1 MFDSSIRNRILLA
14 ALVPLV
20 LAVASIGIFLLTR
33 HTQDIERHHI
43 ERSISL
49 ARQAAILAEL
59 PLATGSRQTAQQ
71 VATFIERSAE
81 AAGLA
86 LLDREGGTV
95 DSRGNL
101 GATALRMLEGR
112 PFSVQVER
120 DAALTS
126 VVHPVVLFSSP
137 SGESNANS
145 SVGGQRVGYVA
156 LSFSRAEERQRVA
169 RLWWVGATIFVLT
182 VLLSLLL
189 VRAATRAVSAPLA
202 TLSSSMSRV
211 AGNDFAV
218 RVEERGR
225 GELRQ
230 LAADFNRMMDAIN
243 RARTGLKDEVS
254 RATQA
259 LALRT
264 REAETANNAK
274 TRFLA
279 AASHDLRQPAHALS
293 LYVAALKQG
302 LRQQPDY
309 VRNMLLPAVEGM
321 QAASGSLDA
330 LLNAVLDISRFDA
343 GVVSPERRDVA
354 IKTLVDDVLGTLRS
368 TATEKGLKLRGRAP
382 ELTLN
387 TDPNLLRR
395 ILHNLVSNAI
405 RFSRSGSVLITA
417 RPRRD
422 HLLLQVWDQGVG
434 IAPNNLSQV
443 FEEFFQVRRGDVGQG
458 GMGLGLAI
466 VARSVALLGG
476 QIEVRSILGRGSCFS
491 VRLPGTCSVQHVIRD
506 VRPQRV
512 VGDRRVV
519 LVLDDDPLIRD
530 SMRALLLAWGYE
542 PKLESG
548 LAALLPVAALERDRI
563 GAVIVDYRLQDGF
576 TGIEAARKLK
586 QIVGAEAQV
595 MLITGDTSPERLRAL
610 EMGGFPVMHKPL
622 DPELLLAQLTS
633 AAATPGGAR

>member
-20 LAVASIGIFLLTR
+20 LAVASMGVFLLTR

-86 LLDREGGTV
+86 LLDREGGVV

-101 GATALRMLEGR
+101 GVTALRMLEGR

-120 DAALTS
+120 DPALTS

-137 SGESNANS
+137 SNESGAS
-145 SVGGQRVGYVA
+145 TTTAGQRVGYVA
-156 LSFSRAEERQRVA
+156 LSFSRADERGRIA
-169 RLWWVGATIFVLT
+169 RLWWVGAVISALT
-182 VLLSLLL
+182 VLLSLML
-189 VRAATRAVSAPLA
+189 VRMATRAVAAPLA
-202 TLSSSMSRV
+202 NISSSMSRV
-211 AGNDFAV
+211 AGNDFSV
-218 RVEERGR
+218 RLDERGR

-230 LAADFNRMMDAIN
+230 LAADFNRMMGAIN
-243 RARTGLKDEVS
+243 RARAGLRDEVA
-254 RATQA
+254 RATEA

-264 REAETANNAK
+264 REAETANSAK

-302 LRQQPDY
+302 LRHQPDD

-343 GVVSPERRDVA
+343 GVVSPERHDVA
-354 IKTLVDDVLGTLRS
+354 IRALIDDVLGTLRS
-368 TATEKGLKLRGRAP
+368 TASEKGLKLRGRAP
-382 ELTLN
+382 EVTLS

-405 RFSRSGSVLITA
+405 RFSRSGSILIAA
-417 RPRRD
+417 RPRRG

-434 IAPNNLSQV
+434 IAQNNLSQV
-443 FEEFFQVRRGDVGQG
+443 FEEFFQVRRGDTGQG

-466 VARSVALLGG
+466 VARSVALLDGE
-476 QIEVRSILGRGSCFS
+476 IEARSVPGRGSCFS
-491 VRLPGTCSVQHVIRD
+491 IRLPGTCVMRQAISDTQPR
-506 VRPQRV
+506 RV
-512 VGDRRVV
+512 VGGRRVV

-530 SMRALLLAWGYE
+530 SMQALLRAWGYE
-542 PKLESG
+542 PRLHST
-548 LAALLPVAALERDRI
+548 LAALLPVARQERDRV
-563 GAVIVDYRLQDGF
+563 GAVIVDYRLNDGF
-576 TGIEAARKLK
+576 TGIGAARELR
-586 QIVGAEAQV
+586 QVVGTDVPV
-595 MLITGDTSPERLRAL
+595 MLITGDTSPERLQAL
-610 EMGGFPVMHKPL
+610 EASGFPVMHKPL
-622 DPELLLAQLTS
+622 DPELLLAQLAS
-633 AAATPGGAR
+633 AAGGVGAE

>member
-20 LAVASIGIFLLTR
+20 LAVASMGVFLLTR

-86 LLDREGGTV
+86 LLDRDGGTV

-137 SGESNANS
+137 SNESGVPAS
-145 SVGGQRVGYVA
+145 TSGQRVGYVA
-156 LSFSRAEERQRVA
+156 LSFSRADERNRIA

-189 VRAATRAVSAPLA
+189 VRMATRAVSAPLA
-202 TLSSSMSRV
+202 DISSSMSRV

-218 RVEERGR
+218 RVDERGR

-230 LAADFNRMMDAIN
+230 LAADFNRMMSAIN
-243 RARTGLKDEVS
+243 RARSGLKDEVS
-254 RATQA
+254 RATEA

-264 REAETANNAK
+264 REAEAANSAK

-302 LRQQPDY
+302 LRQQPQD
-309 VRNMLLPAVEGM
+309 VRSMLLPAVEGM

-343 GVVSPERRDVA
+343 GVVSPERHDVA
-354 IKTLVDDVLGTLRS
+354 IRALIDDVLGTLGS
-368 TATEKGLKLRGRAP
+368 TASEKGLKLRGRAP
-382 ELTLN
+382 EVSLN

-405 RFSRSGSVLITA
+405 RFSRSGSILIAA
-417 RPRRD
+417 RPRKD

-434 IAPNNLSQV
+434 IAQNNLSQV
-443 FEEFFQVRRGDVGQG
+443 FEEFFQVRRGDTGQG

-476 QIEVRSILGRGSCFS
+476 EIEARSVLGRGSCFS
-491 VRLPGTCSVQHVIRD
+491 VRLPGICHVRQT
-506 VRPQRV
+506 VSKVPARRV

-530 SMRALLLAWGYE
+530 SMQALLQVWGYE
-542 PKLESG
+542 PKMQAT
-548 LAALLPVAALERDRI
+548 LAALLPIAEQVRDRV

-576 TGIEAARKLK
+576 TGIEAARKLQ
-586 QIVGAEAQV
+586 QIVGPAVPV

-610 EMGGFPVMHKPL
+610 EAGGFPVMHKPL
-622 DPELLLAQLTS
+622 NPELLLTQLT
-633 AAATPGGAR
+633 AAATATGDT